1 MASRTPETPKMEVS
15 ATTVDGFQQT
25 IDTKNP
31 NQNHTTEKLVENML
45 VMFLS
50 LKHLSFV
57 MFLD

>member
-1 MASRTPETPKMEVS
+1 MEVS